1 MSDVKTA
8 IRLAVVGHNP
18 LLYLCTTEEDRV
30 VGVLRELAAE
40 PGSGLSEPRLWS
52 CTHGLEGVEG
62 GAAMTD
68 PAAALAAVAA
78 FEGPATWVF
87 ADLAPFMQRVEVARR
102 LREFYFAA
110 REKGDRRIVIIAPE
124 TVVPEMVRKEVHLI
138 DVPPPDEDAIGAEIE
153 RFRRDHP
160 DCGLR
165 TEDWTEV
172 LLALKGLTLAEVGH
186 ILRRAARGGQAT
198 REPLMEALFA
208 EKEMLVRKAGYL
220 EFCPPRLKLS
230 DLGGLDNLKDWLEKR
245 RRLFTRE
252 AMDAGV
258 QMPKGL
264 LMMGV
269 SGCGKSLAVK
279 VISSFW
285 NLPLF
290 RLDMNLIFSG
300 AYGNPES
307 AFRGALNTVESV
319 APAVLW
325 IDEIENSLGMDE
337 KSGVHIASHI
347 FSAFLTWMQEKPP
360 LVFIAATANRISA
373 LPAEIIRKGRFD
385 QVFFLDLP
393 ADSERAEIFRIH
405 LARNGIDLA
414 DVDMNILT
422 IMTEGWNGAEIEQ
435 AVIAARVEAYYEKRK
450 ATQGDL
456 SASIARIVPLSQTME
471 EQIKFIRSWAFS
483 RAMPAS
489 KFGKMKRRLVQ

>member
-1 MSDVKTA
+1 
-8 IRLAVVGHNP
+8 
-18 LLYLCTTEEDRV
+18 
-30 VGVLRELAAE
+30 
-40 PGSGLSEPRLWS
+40 
-52 CTHGLEGVEG
+52 
-62 GAAMTD
+62 
-68 PAAALAAVAA
+68 
-78 FEGPATWVF
+78 
-87 ADLAPFMQRVEVARR
+87 
-102 LREFYFAA
+102 
-110 REKGDRRIVIIAPE
+110 
-124 TVVPEMVRKEVHLI
+124 
-138 DVPPPDEDAIGAEIE
+138 
-153 RFRRDHP
+153 
-160 DCGLR
+160 
-165 TEDWTEV
+165 
-172 LLALKGLTLAEVGH
+172 
-186 ILRRAARGGQAT
+186 
-198 REPLMEALFA
+198 
-208 EKEMLVRKAGYL
+208 
-220 EFCPPRLKLS
+220 
-230 DLGGLDNLKDWLEKR
+230 
-245 RRLFTRE
+245 
-252 AMDAGV
+252 
-258 QMPKGL
+258 
-264 LMMGV
+264 
-269 SGCGKSLAVK
+269 VK